1 MQLTTIFATLTCVL
15 GISLGQLLFK
25 KAALSLPAS
34 PSWYD
39 WASNVWLL
47 VALALYALTTF
58 GWVWV
63 LRIAPLSLAYP
74 FMGLAFIVVPL
85 LARLWLGEAV
95 TLQTLA
101 GGALILLGVALAAK
115 SA

>member
-1 MQLTTIFATLTCVL
+1 MQLPIILATLACVL

-34 PSWYD
+34 PNWYD
-39 WASNVWLL
+39 WASNSWLL
-47 VALALYALTTF
+47 VALALYALTTV

-85 LARLWLGEAV
+85 LGRWWLGEAV
-95 TLQTLA
+95 TLQALA
-101 GGALILLGVALAAK
+101 GGALILAGVVLTAK